1 MVALRERGGRTFT
14 HVTTTEAEGVKIA
27 FQTAEDKTTFYAD
40 EASHWDALHAR
51 WPVRRINHS
60 VAYSDLNGT
69 STNQVE
75 SYFSRLRRM
84 VDGQHHH
91 VSARYLH
98 AYAAQAAW
106 MEDHRRLS
114 NGALCHRALGLALA
128 HPVSRQWKGYW
139 QRGRAGIDGR
149 NCSRVHVSTNPT
161 MGTISTVKEFAVTP
175 KSAVSPIY
183 RQNEKRWNKVIDAG
197 LSVAI

>member
-1 MVALRERGGRTFT
+1 MKRWRRRVKAPGGGAGRRRRSGRRLFRRPRPAGEPQAGPPRPPPAENQTGKRRVVVALRERGGRTFT

-40 EASHWDALHAR
+40 EASHWDALPDCR

-60 VAYSDLNGT
+60 QAYSDLNGT

-114 NGALCHRALGLALA
+114 NGTLCYRALGLALA

-139 QRGRAGIDGR
+139 QRARR
-149 NCSRVHVSTNPT
+149 
-161 MGTISTVKEFAVTP
+161 
-175 KSAVSPIY
+175 
-183 RQNEKRWNKVIDAG
+183 
-197 LSVAI
+197 